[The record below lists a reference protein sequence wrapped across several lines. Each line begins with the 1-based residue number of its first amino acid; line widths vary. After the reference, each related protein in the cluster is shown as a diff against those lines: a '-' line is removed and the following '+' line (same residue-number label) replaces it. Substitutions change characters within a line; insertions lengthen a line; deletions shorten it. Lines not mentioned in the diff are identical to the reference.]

1 MASDWASGPTLKVH
15 PHSARVVP
23 LEETAARLREAARR
37 VPITR
42 VSDLTPLDPLGI
54 PVFVAVTPL
63 ARDLTTHAGKGACAM
78 SARVSAM
85 MEAVERVS
93 AEQPIEPSLATGSLR
108 ELREAGIAAVDPAL
122 FELPSDSSYEPT
134 SRYRWVRSRELQRDA
149 DAWMA
154 EDLVCTPPRAGI
166 LREVDTNGLAS
177 GNTLLEAT
185 VHALCE
191 VIERDVVSQLEFATS
206 FADSGEPRLRIRG
219 VSLRSLPERAQAWVE
234 RSTEHGLGLSVQ
246 AVEGDLGVPV
256 FRAFV
261 IDPNYPA
268 ESGPNAA
275 SFVGFGAHPDTGL
288 GVLRAISEAFQSR
301 VGFIHGGRDSFNT
314 FGGSWRRQSLRARCD
329 AVTLPATI
337 ACSELPSVQHTDL
350 RDDLSFLLA
359 RLAAAGLD
367 EAFVTELTRPE
378 LGIPVVRV
386 RVPGLA
392 SFAVNRRR
400 VGFRCLRHLV

>member
-1 MASDWASGPTLKVH
+1 VA
-15 PHSARVVP
+15 P
-23 LEETAARLREAARR
+23 LEETAARLRVAARR

-63 ARDLTTHAGKGACAM
+63 ARDLTTHAGKGACGL

-93 AEQPIEPSLATGSLR
+93 AEQPVEESLATGSLR
-108 ELREAGIAAVDPAL
+108 ELREAGFDAVDPTR
-122 FELPSDSSYEPT
+122 FELPSDSSYEPADQ
-134 SRYRWVRSRELQRDA
+134 YRWVRSRELQRDTE
-149 DAWMA
+149 AWLV
-154 EDLVCTPPRAGI
+154 EDLVCTPPRAGS

-206 FADSGEPRLRIRG
+206 FADSGEPSLRIRG
-219 VSLRSLPERAQAWVE
+219 VLLSSLPDRARAWVE
-234 RSTEHGLGLSVQ
+234 RSAEQGVGVCVQAIESDLGL
-246 AVEGDLGVPV
+246 PV

-261 IDPNYPA
+261 IDPNYPS
-268 ESGPNAA
+268 ESGPEAA

-288 GVLRAISEAFQSR
+288 AVLRAISEAFQSR

-314 FGGSWRRQSLRARCD
+314 FGGSWRRQSLRARCE

-337 ACSELPSVQHTDL
+337 ACSELPSAEHPDL
-350 RDDLSFLLA
+350 RDDLRFLLA

-367 EAFVTELTRPE
+367 RAIAADLTRPE

>member
-1 MASDWASGPTLKVH
+1 MTSNWASGPTLKIQ
-15 PHSARVVP
+15 PHSARVAP
-23 LEETAARLREAARR
+23 LEETAARLRVAARR

-63 ARDLTTHAGKGACAM
+63 ARDLTTHAGKGACAL

-93 AEQPIEPSLATGSLR
+93 AERPSDESLATGSLR
-108 ELREAGIAAVDPAL
+108 ELAAAGLDAIDPAR
-122 FELPSDSSYEPT
+122 FELPSDSTYEPAG
-134 SRYRWVRSRELQRDA
+134 RYRWVRSRELQRDT
-149 DAWMA
+149 DAWLV

-191 VIERDVVSQLEFATS
+191 AIERDVVSQLEFATS
-206 FADSGEPRLRIRG
+206 FADSGEPGLRMRG
-219 VSLRSLPERAQAWVE
+219 VSLPSLPDGAQAWVE
-234 RSTEHGLGLSVQ
+234 RSAEHGLGLSVQ
-246 AVEGDLGVPV
+246 AIESDLGIAV

-261 IDPNYPA
+261 IDPNYPS
-268 ESGPNAA
+268 ECGPASA
-275 SFVGFGAHPDTGL
+275 SFVGFGAHPDAGL
-288 GVLRAISEAFQSR
+288 AVVRAISEAFQSR

-337 ACSELPSVQHTDL
+337 ACADVPTAEHADL
-350 RDDLSFLLA
+350 RDDLRLLLA

-367 EAFVTELTRPE
+367 RVFATDLTRPE

-392 SFAVNRRR
+392 SFVVNRRR